1 MHAGQFVGYTG
12 PCGQSRGGVRI
23 GELPTLAHGVS
34 GVLWLEHA
42 GRFCI
47 ENFNYDAQGPGKFS
61 QSLTLAIFPRIILLL
76 LTSLVAT
83 GNINL
88 LQIFSVIN

>member
-1 MHAGQFVGYTG
+1 MRYCNNAFHMHAGQFVGYTG

-47 ENFNYDAQGPGKFS
+47 ENFNYDAQGPGKIQSKFNASNFS
-61 QSLTLAIFPRIILLL
+61 
-76 LTSLVAT
+76 
-83 GNINL
+83 
-88 LQIFSVIN
+88 

>member
-1 MHAGQFVGYTG
+1 MRYCNNAFHMHAGQFVGYTG

-47 ENFNYDAQGPGKFS
+47 ENFNYDAQGPGKF
-61 QSLTLAIFPRIILLL
+61 
-76 LTSLVAT
+76 
-83 GNINL
+83 
-88 LQIFSVIN
+88 